1 MKLRSVINV
10 LLILTLAQILPGISD
25 SNRSTQDIIKHAVA
39 EVELPHA
46 GQRGPQKTN
55 PDSLGILTDAP
66 SVVIR
71 DVNSGVELMSRGAD
85 IKRPIASI
93 TKLMTAM
100 VLLDEY
106 DWDWGDEATVLES
119 DVREGGR
126 WYYRFNDSLT
136 MDDLF
141 TAMIVASG
149 NNETLA
155 LVREVGESETSFVQ
169 KMNDKARVLGMHDT
183 TFADPIGLAPEMRS
197 TADDVMVLLHEALKR
212 EEILSRTH
220 QTHVMTTSGN
230 GNQYKIAS
238 TNKLFSSLLDEDP
251 YTIVGGKTGS
261 LIEAGYCLTT
271 RVERDGHV
279 LDVTV
284 LGASEPD
291 ARFTDVQALVSWA
304 FDVYSWGD
312 EDEAAVI

>member
-119 DVREGGR
+119 DVRDGGR
-126 WYYRFNDSLT
+126 WYYRFNDALT

-155 LVREVGESETSFVQ
+155 LVREVGEGETSFVQ
-169 KMNDKARVLGMHDT
+169 KMNEKARDLGMHNT

-197 TADDVMVLLHEALKR
+197 TADDVMVLLHEALNR

-220 QTHVMTTSGN
+220 QTHVMTTSGH

-279 LDVTV
+279 L
-284 LGASEPD
+284 
-291 ARFTDVQALVSWA
+291 
-304 FDVYSWGD
+304 
-312 EDEAAVI
+312 